1 MHIAIMGAGAV
12 GGYFGGLLSRAGH
25 AVTFIA
31 RGAHLAAMRQ
41 RGLVLDTPN
50 GRLVVDSARC
60 VEQPSEVGRCDVVL
74 FAVKAYDIE
83 AAAAPLAPLVA
94 GGACVV
100 SVLNGVDHQDRIASV
115 LGAGSVLGGLAMV
128 SGVIVEPGLIR
139 YTSNMSNL
147 RFGEAD
153 GSMSPRALAF
163 RDACT
168 GAGFSADVDTDIRA
182 AQWTKFVGLATN
194 AALTSLFRLPVG
206 YIYHDPDIIP
216 MATQA
221 FAEVAAVARA
231 EGIALPDDIVARALA
246 LHQSF
251 PRTMYASMF
260 HDLAKGRPLE
270 LDSFSGHI
278 VRRGRA
284 LGVATPVH
292 EMAWLALK
300 PYLHGAPAPLQSPT
314 QPPLQTPLSGT
325 GPH

>member
-1 MHIAIMGAGAV
+1 MGAGAV
-12 GGYFGGLLSRAGH
+12 GGYFGGLLSKAGH

-31 RGAHLAAMRQ
+31 RGAHLAAMRTH
-41 RGLVLDTPN
+41 GLVLETPR
-50 GRLVVDSARC
+50 GRLAIGGARC
-60 VEQPSEVGRCDVVL
+60 VEDASEAGPCDVVL

-83 AAAAPLAPLVA
+83 AAAAPLKPLIDD
-94 GGACVV
+94 GACVV

-115 LGAGSVLGGLAMV
+115 LGQGSVLGGLAMV
-128 SGVIVEPGLIR
+128 SGVIVGPGVIR
-139 YTSNMSNL
+139 YTSDMSGL

-153 GSMSPRALAF
+153 GSMSGRALAF
-163 RDACT
+163 RDACA
-168 GAGFSADVDTDIRA
+168 GAGFSADLVSDIRA
-182 AQWTKFVGLATN
+182 AQWAKFVGLATN

-206 YIYHDPDIIP
+206 YIYHDPEIVP
-216 MATQA
+216 MAARA
-221 FAEVAAVARA
+221 FGEVAAVAQA
-231 EGIALPDDIVARALA
+231 EGVDLAVDIVARTLA

-251 PRTMYASMF
+251 PRSMYASMY

-300 PYLHGAPAPLQSPT
+300 PYLHG
-314 QPPLQTPLSGT
+314 TPV
-325 GPH
+325 PIA

>member
-1 MHIAIMGAGAV
+1 MRIAIMGAGAV

-25 AVTFIA
+25 KVTFIA
-31 RGAHLAAMRQ
+31 RGAHLAAMREH
-41 RGLVLDTPN
+41 GLVLDTPK
-50 GRLVVDSARC
+50 GRLVVDQACC
-60 VEQPSEVGRCDVVL
+60 VEHPSEAVPCDVVL

-83 AAAAPLAPLVA
+83 AAAAPLKPLVD

-115 LGAGSVLGGLAMV
+115 LGAGRVLGGLAMV

-139 YTSNMSNL
+139 YTSSMSGL

-153 GSMSPRALAF
+153 GSMSARAVAF
-163 RDACT
+163 RDACE
-168 GAGFSADVDTDIRA
+168 GAGFSAEVVPDIRA
-182 AQWTKFVGLATN
+182 AQWSKFVGLATN
-194 AALTSLFRLPVG
+194 AALTSLMRLPAG
-206 YIYHDPDIIP
+206 HIYHDPDTIP
-216 MATQA
+216 LALRA
-221 FAEVAAVARA
+221 FGEVAAVASA
-231 EGIALPDDIVARALA
+231 EGVDLPADIVARSLA

-251 PRTMYASMF
+251 PKTMYASMY

-300 PYLHGAPAPLQSPT
+300 PYLHGAPAPIA
-314 QPPLQTPLSGT
+314 
-325 GPH
+325 

>member
-1 MHIAIMGAGAV
+1 MRIAIMGAGAV
-12 GGYFGGLLSRAGH
+12 GGYFGGLLSQAGH

-31 RGAHLAAMRQ
+31 RGAHLTAMREH
-41 RGLVLDTPN
+41 GLQLETPK
-50 GRLVVDSARC
+50 GRLAVNRARF
-60 VEQPSEVGRCDVVL
+60 VEHPSEVGACDVIL

-83 AAAAPLAPLVA
+83 AAAAPLRPLVD

-115 LGAGSVLGGLAMV
+115 LGPGSVLGGLAMV
-128 SGVIVEPGLIR
+128 SGVIVRPGLIR
-139 YTSNMSNL
+139 YTSAMSGL

-153 GSMSPRALAF
+153 GSMSARATAF
-163 RDACT
+163 RVACED
-168 GAGFSADVDTDIRA
+168 AGFAADVVPDIRA
-182 AQWTKFVGLATN
+182 AQWAKFVGLATN
-194 AALTSLFRLPVG
+194 AALTSLFRLPAG

-216 MATQA
+216 MATRA
-221 FAEVAAVARA
+221 FEEVAAVGRA
-231 EGIALPDDIVARALA
+231 EGVVLPADIVARTLT

-251 PRTMYASMF
+251 PRTMYASMY

-284 LGVATPVH
+284 LGVSVQVH

-300 PYLHGAPAPLQSPT
+300 PYLHGAPAPLD
-314 QPPLQTPLSGT
+314 
-325 GPH
+325 

>member
-83 AAAAPLAPLVA
+83 AAAAPLKPLID

-139 YTSNMSNL
+139 YTSAMSGL

-153 GSMSPRALAF
+153 GSMSARATSF
-163 RDACT
+163 RDACV
-168 GAGFSADVDTDIRA
+168 GAGFTADLLPDIRV
-182 AQWTKFVGLATN
+182 AQWAKFVGLATN
-194 AALTSLFRLPVG
+194 AALTSLFRLPAG
-206 YIYHDPDIIP
+206 NIYHDPDTIP
-216 MATQA
+216 MATRA
-221 FAEVAAVARA
+221 FGEVAAVARA
-231 EGIALPDDIVARALA
+231 EGIDLPADIVARTLA
-246 LHQSF
+246 MHQSF
-251 PRTMYASMF
+251 PKTMYASMY

-270 LDSFSGHI
+270 LDSFSGHV

-300 PYLHGAPAPLQSPT
+300 PYLHGAPAPMA
-314 QPPLQTPLSGT
+314 
-325 GPH
+325 

>member
-1 MHIAIMGAGAV
+1 MRIAIMGAGAV

-31 RGAHLAAMRQ
+31 RGAHLAAMRE
-41 RGLVLDTPN
+41 RGLRLDTPT
-50 GRLVVDSARC
+50 GQIVVDGARF
-60 VEQPSEVGRCDVVL
+60 VEQASEAGPCDIVL

-83 AAAAPLAPLVA
+83 TAAAPLKPLVD

-100 SVLNGVDHQDRIASV
+100 SVLNGVDHQDRVASV
-115 LGAGSVLGGLAMV
+115 LGQGSVLGGLAMV

-139 YTSNMSNL
+139 YTSSMSGL

-153 GSMSPRALAF
+153 GSMSARATAF
-163 RDACT
+163 RDACA
-168 GAGFSADVDTDIRA
+168 GAGFTADLLPDIRA
-182 AQWTKFVGLATN
+182 AQWAKFVGLATN
-194 AALTSLFRLPVG
+194 AALTSLFRLPAG
-206 YIYHDPDIIP
+206 FIYHDAEIIP
-216 MATQA
+216 MATRA

-231 EGIALPDDIVARALA
+231 EGVDLPADIVARTLA

-251 PRTMYASMF
+251 PKTMYASMY

-278 VRRGRA
+278 VRRGRD

-300 PYLHGAPAPLQSPT
+300 PYLHG
-314 QPPLQTPLSGT
+314 TPVLGA
-325 GPH
+325 

>member
-1 MHIAIMGAGAV
+1 VRIVIMGAGAV
-12 GGYFGGLLSRAGH
+12 GGYFGGLLSHAGH

-31 RGAHLAAMRQ
+31 RGAHLAAMREH
-41 RGLVLDTPN
+41 GLVLETRQ
-50 GRLVVDSARC
+50 GRLAVHRAHF
-60 VEQPSEVGRCDVVL
+60 VEHPSEAGPCDVVL

-83 AAAAPLAPLVA
+83 TAAAPLKPLVD

-115 LGAGSVLGGLAMV
+115 LGTGSVLGGLAMV
-128 SGVIVEPGLIR
+128 SGVIVGPGLIR
-139 YTSNMSNL
+139 YTSDMSGL

-153 GSMSPRALAF
+153 GSMSERAKAF
-163 RDACT
+163 RDACV
-168 GAGFSADVDTDIRA
+168 GAGFSADLVSNVRA
-182 AQWTKFVGLATN
+182 AQWAKFVGLATN
-194 AALTSLFRLPVG
+194 AALTSLFRLPAG

-216 MATQA
+216 MATRA
-221 FAEVAAVARA
+221 FGEVAAVAQV
-231 EGIALPDDIVARALA
+231 EGVELPADIVSRTLT

-251 PRTMYASMF
+251 PNTMYASMY

-292 EMAWLALK
+292 EMVWLALK
-300 PYLHGAPAPLQSPT
+300 PYQHGTPASIA
-314 QPPLQTPLSGT
+314 
-325 GPH
+325 